1 MAGGEQIL
9 SILERE
15 THLVERIRLISKVDS
30 RESAQRIQQVFVKYC
45 TERILQTQ
53 GNIKVEELAEESG
66 FTARHIGKMFER
78 CVGIS
83 PKLYSQIIRLQL
95 SMTRILEDRNMLLV
109 GIAIDSGFSIMH
121 I

>member
-1 MAGGEQIL
+1 MRIKMCIRDRAGGEQIL

-15 THLVERIRLISKVDS
+15 THLVERIRLISKVIRVNLHS
-30 RESAQRIQQVFVKYC
+30 ESNKYLIKYC

-78 CVGIS
+78 CVDVYKRQAEHCNGQAER
-83 PKLYSQIIRLQL
+83 PFWRRSQDR
-95 SMTRILEDRNMLLV
+95 SSEDR
-109 GIAIDSGFSIMH
+109 I
-121 I
+121 